1 MTIIS
6 RRSAIAGLA
15 GVGAAGLV
23 GRPSIAQDTVALSAP
38 FGRAISYVR
47 QIGDLE
53 VTTLLDGYFLLEQ
66 QYLTGLSP
74 DELTDGL
81 NTARLDP
88 AAALPLPIAVH
99 LIRRGSNLILLDA
112 GAGTSLGDT
121 AGKFTQM
128 LAAVGVAPSDINQI
142 LISHMHPDH
151 IGGMLQDNAVTFPNA
166 SVRIATAELEFWTNQ
181 ENAASAPEA
190 LSSWF
195 SLAGAVTAAYQDRI
209 ETFAGEADLGNGLSA
224 MPTPGHTVGHT
235 AYRVDAGKEQLLLW
249 GDSTSLAS
257 LQFSHPDSGIAFD
270 TDSAVAAVTRRR
282 VLDMAV
288 RDNLLVAATHLPFPG
303 FGYVD
308 QRDDA
313 YAWVPEEWKL
323 F

>member
-1 MTIIS
+1 
-6 RRSAIAGLA
+6 
-15 GVGAAGLV
+15 
-23 GRPSIAQDTVALSAP
+23 
-38 FGRAISYVR
+38 VR

-99 LIRRGSNLILLDA
+99 LIRRGSNLILLDAGAGTSLGDTAGKFTQMLAAVGVAPPHIRPGSNLILLDA

-303 FGYVD
+303 FGYAD